1 MNYLIFGLI
10 TVSLFSSS
18 ASAQPVTYPTARVLV
33 DSVEVVA
40 NGEVSLT
47 ARVISARV
55 PADSVQ
61 IAANRAP
68 EKAIN
73 DLTDFIFNQL
83 HPELNRRKIR
93 SDETQ
98 LIKEW
103 AAIKKVVSSDNL
115 VYGDV
120 CDPNSRNYE
129 WLLSRYDG
137 EGPGRQGVT
146 SPLTSPV
153 LDKVADAVFYTRHP
167 ELDYRKVQPGETRLV
182 SEWSKIRQGVS
193 LLHPCY

>member
-1 MNYLIFGLI
+1 MNYWIFGLI
-10 TVSLFSSS
+10 TISFFTSS
-18 ASAQPVTYPTARVLV
+18 ASTQPVTPHA
-33 DSVEVVA
+33 
-40 NGEVSLT
+40 
-47 ARVISARV
+47 ARV

-68 EKAIN
+68 EKAL
-73 DLTDFIFNQL
+73 DGLTDLIFYQL
-83 HPELNRRKIR
+83 HPELNHRKIR

-98 LIKEW
+98 YINEW
-103 AAIKKVVSSDNL
+103 AAIKQVVSNDNL

-120 CDPNSRNYE
+120 CDANSRNYE
-129 WLLSRYDG
+129 WLLSKYDG

-146 SPLTSPV
+146 SPFTSPV

-167 ELDYRKVQPGETRLV
+167 ELNYRKVQPSETRLV

>member
-1 MNYLIFGLI
+1 MNYLILGLI
-10 TVSLFSSS
+10 TVSLFSRS
-18 ASAQPVTYPTARVLV
+18 AIAKPVNDPT
-33 DSVEVVA
+33 
-40 NGEVSLT
+40 GKM
-47 ARVISARV
+47 

-61 IAANRAP
+61 ITANNAP
-68 EKAIN
+68 EQAI
-73 DLTDFIFNQL
+73 DTLTDSIFYRL

-98 LIKEW
+98 YINEW
-103 AAIKKVVSSDNL
+103 TAIKKVVSNDNL

-120 CDPNSRNYE
+120 CDFKSKNYE
-129 WLLSRYDG
+129 WLLSKYDG

-167 ELDYRKVQPGETRLV
+167 ELNYRKIQPSETRLV

-193 LLHPCY
+193 SLHPCY